1 MDYNYLT
8 SFNFYPSSSNSPVYH
23 IRLGKITSQELH
35 WWYHG
40 PSSTYNND
48 SNINQSNNNS
58 NNSGPVFGNNKINNP
73 FAAAQFKKQPKPPQ
87 LNQKKNMNNL
97 HNRYAVGYNK

>member
-1 MDYNYLT
+1 MVPPPKVKKPVNNSVNINNDNNYNGQE
-8 SFNFYPSSSNSPVYH
+8 SSS
-23 IRLGKITSQELH
+23 
-35 WWYHG
+35 
-40 PSSTYNND
+40 YNND
-48 SNINQSNNNS
+48 LNINQSNNNS